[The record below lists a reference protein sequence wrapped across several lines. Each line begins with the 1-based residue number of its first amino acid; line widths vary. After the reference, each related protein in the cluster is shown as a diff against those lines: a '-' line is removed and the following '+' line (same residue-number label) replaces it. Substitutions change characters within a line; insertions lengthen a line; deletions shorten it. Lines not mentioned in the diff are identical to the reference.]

1 MSANG
6 LTKTKRDFL
15 KLSDFSR
22 DELFRLLDRATELKK
37 LRREGVSPRTLT
49 AKTVALVFQKA
60 STRTRLSFEAA
71 VSELGGHP
79 MNVDTQTSQ
88 MSRGEPL
95 ADTAR
100 VVSRYAHAVLF
111 RTFSSERLHTFANAS
126 TSPVINGL
134 SDDAHPIQLLADVQT
149 LREHFGS
156 VEGRLVSFVGD
167 GSSNM
172 ARSFLEAASIFGFKL
187 RLVCPEAFSPP
198 AAEVDA
204 AITTIERDPRGAAH
218 GADVVVT
225 DVWTSMGQE
234 KEAAERLRAF
244 AGFTVDAAMMRT
256 AKPEAVVLHCLP
268 AHRGE
273 EITADVLLGP
283 QSLVWDE
290 AENRMHTAKALL
302 EALIIT

>member
-1 MSANG
+1 M
-6 LTKTKRDFL
+6 KKRDFL

-22 DELFRLLDRATELKK
+22 DELTRLLDRATELKK
-37 LRREGVSPRTLT
+37 LRRDNGSPRTLT
-49 AKTVALVFQKA
+49 GKTVALVFEKA

-71 VSELGGHP
+71 TSELGGYP
-79 MNVDTQTSQ
+79 MNVDAQTSQ

-95 ADTAR
+95 EDTAR
-100 VVSRYAHAVLF
+100 VVSRYAHAILF
-111 RTFSSERLHTFANAS
+111 RTFSSARLHAFANAS
-126 TSPVINGL
+126 TAPVINGL

-156 VEGRLVSFVGD
+156 VEGKLVSFVGD

-172 ARSFLEAASIFGFKL
+172 ARSFLEAASIFGFTL
-187 RLVCPEAFSPP
+187 RLVCPESFSPP
-198 AAEVDA
+198 PAEVSSSFA
-204 AITTIERDPRGAAH
+204 TIERDPKDAARN
-218 GADVVVT
+218 ADVVVT

-244 AGFTVDAAMMRT
+244 SGFTVDAAMMKQ
-256 AKPEAVVLHCLP
+256 AKSSAVVLHCLP

-273 EITADVLLGP
+273 EITADVLEGP

-302 EALIIT
+302 EALILG

>member
-1 MSANG
+1 M
-6 LTKTKRDFL
+6 KKRDFL

-22 DELFRLLDRATELKK
+22 DELMHLLDRASELKR
-37 LRREGVSPRTLT
+37 LRREGTSPRTLT
-49 AKTVALVFQKA
+49 TKTVALVFEKN

-71 VSELGGHP
+71 VSELGGYP
-79 MNVDTQTSQ
+79 MNVDAQTSQ

-95 ADTAR
+95 EDTAR
-100 VVSRYAHAVLF
+100 VVSRYAHAILF
-111 RTFSSERLHTFANAS
+111 RTFSSARLHAFANAS

-156 VEGRLVSFVGD
+156 VEGKLVSFVGD

-172 ARSFLEAASIFGFKL
+172 ARSFLEAASIFGFTL
-187 RLVCPEAFSPP
+187 RLVCPESFSPP
-198 AAEVDA
+198 AAEVNSA
-204 AITTIERDPRGAAH
+204 SATIERDPKGAVRN
-218 GADVVVT
+218 ADVVVT

-234 KEAAERLRAF
+234 KESAERLRAF
-244 AGFTVDAAMMRT
+244 AGFTVDATMMKQ
-256 AKPEAVVLHCLP
+256 AKSSAVVLHCLP

-273 EITADVLLGP
+273 EITADVLEGP

-290 AENRMHTAKALL
+290 AENRMHTAKALV
-302 EALIIT
+302 EALILA

>member
-1 MSANG
+1 MS
-6 LTKTKRDFL
+6 TVTDKKRDFL

-22 DELFRLLDRATELKK
+22 EELFRLLDRATELKK
-37 LRREGVSPRTLT
+37 LRRQGQAPRTLT
-49 AKTVALVFQKA
+49 GKTVALIFEKA

-71 VSELGGHP
+71 TSELGGHP
-79 MNVDTQTSQ
+79 MNVDTQQSQ

-95 ADTAR
+95 QDTAR
-100 VVSRYAHAVLF
+100 VISRYAHAILL
-111 RTFSSERLHTFANAS
+111 RTFSSERLHTFASAS

-172 ARSFLEAASIFGFKL
+172 ARSFIEAAGIFGFKL

-198 AAEVDA
+198 AAEVNA
-204 AITTIERDPRGAAH
+204 STTLERDPKGA
-218 GADVVVT
+218 GRDADVVVT

-244 AGFTVDAAMMRT
+244 SGYTVDAAMMQT
-256 AKPEAVVLHCLP
+256 AKRDAVVLHCLP

-273 EITADVLLGP
+273 EITADVLEGA

-302 EALIIT
+302 EMLIL